1 MSLNINNLSSKN
13 IVYYNNVPNQ
23 NFEVETTNKNT
34 QKDSLVLSQ
43 LAQGLSQFPFDLSS
57 STASIKEDVINFD
70 IKYSDDTIF
79 NMSATGFYSLRERKM
94 ESKFSFTYQ
103 KEVTEGDITK
113 TKQFA
118 VDITTSFSIKNEIS
132 KQTNKSKETIMDFMK
147 RIVDRVIEISKDDKK
162 ILTGIA
168 FDDEDIKEIMSNDT
182 GDGKIGKSLKE
193 LLYMIL
199 SFAMVKEMQ
208 NKDKDAEHIL
218 LTPKRKIEE
227 VTKLEKNDSEDFEMT
242 MNIKEITDDSEE
254 EGDNVLDKIAEK
266 ILEKKEETQD

>member
-1 MSLNINNLSSKN
+1 MSLNINNLSPKYH
-13 IVYYNNVPNQ
+13 IYYNSTLNPN
-23 NFEVETTNKNT
+23 NESESTKKNT

-57 STASIKEDVINFD
+57 STASIKDDTINFN
-70 IKYSDDTIF
+70 INYSDDTIF

-118 VDITTSFSIKNEIS
+118 VDITTSFSIKNEVS
-132 KQTNKSKETIMDFMK
+132 KQTNKSKETVMDFMK
-147 RIVDRVIEISKDDKK
+147 RIVDRVIEITKDDKK

-168 FDDEDIKEIMSNDT
+168 FDDEDIKDIMSNDI

-227 VTKLEKNDSEDFEMT
+227 VTKLEKNDSEDYEMN
-242 MNIKEITDDSEE
+242 MNIKEITDDSEKE
-254 EGDNVLDKIAEK
+254 EDNVLDKIAEK
-266 ILEKKEETQD
+266 ILEKKEEKQD